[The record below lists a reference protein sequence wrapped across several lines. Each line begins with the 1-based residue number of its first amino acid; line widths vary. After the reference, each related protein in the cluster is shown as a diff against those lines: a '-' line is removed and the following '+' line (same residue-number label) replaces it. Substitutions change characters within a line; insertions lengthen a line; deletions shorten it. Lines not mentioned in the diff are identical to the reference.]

1 MYRNSLPNF
10 KKSSTSRNG
19 FKVRTQQRIGNI
31 SNLLNQINTDVLS
44 LNNYSSSDSLASIP
58 PNTGSL

>member
-10 KKSSTSRNG
+10 KKSSNSRNG

-31 SNLLNQINTDVLS
+31 SNLLVFFDLKE
-44 LNNYSSSDSLASIP
+44 
-58 PNTGSL
+58 